1 VCAFVLAG
9 LLVGCPEA
17 RIATQA
23 ANEGM
28 HANSLVTIG
37 DSDSGKT
44 ITVPKGGKLIVR
56 LASNPTTGYQW
67 QISSLDQEYLKPVGE
82 PVYELP
88 TTDRIGSGG
97 TQVFTFITLKPG
109 KTMLVLDYERSWEK
123 KPVKKF
129 TVTILIGNSSSPDQ

>member
-1 VCAFVLAG
+1 VCAFLLAG

-17 RIATQA
+17 RIATQTM
-23 ANEGM
+23 NEEI
-28 HANSLVTIG
+28 HANSLVTIR

-44 ITVPKGGKLIVR
+44 ITVPKGGRLIVR

-67 QISSLDQEYLKPVGE
+67 QISSLDQAYLKLVGG

-97 TQVFTFITLKPG
+97 TQVFTFITLKTG
-109 KTMLVLDYERSWEK
+109 GTVLVIDYERSWEK
-123 KPVKKF
+123 KPAKKF
-129 TVTILIGNSSSPDQ
+129 TVAVQIGDSSSPGQ

>member
-1 VCAFVLAG
+1 VCAFLLAG

-17 RIATQA
+17 RIATQTM
-23 ANEGM
+23 NEEI

-44 ITVPKGGKLIVR
+44 ITVPKGDKVIVR

-67 QISSLDQEYLKPVGE
+67 QIRSLDQEYLMLVGE
-82 PVYELP
+82 PMYDP
-88 TTDRIGSGG
+88 SKTDRIGSGG

-109 KTMLVLDYERSWEK
+109 KTMLVLDYKRSWEK
-123 KPVKKF
+123 KPIKNF
-129 TVTILIGNSSSPDQ
+129 TVAVQIGNSS

>member
-1 VCAFVLAG
+1 MLY
-9 LLVGCPEA
+9 GCPEA
-17 RIATQA
+17 QIATHA
-23 ANEGM
+23 MNE
-28 HANSLVTIG
+28 AIRVNTSVTIG

-44 ITVPKGGKLIVR
+44 ISVPKGGKLIVR

-82 PVYELP
+82 PLYELP
-88 TTDRIGSGG
+88 KTDRIGSGG

-123 KPVKKF
+123 IPVKNF
-129 TVTILIGNSSSPDQ
+129 TVAVQIGNSP